1 MDPGDSWKE
10 KPKVKRQRYNAEFK
24 REAARLMI
32 MDGLSAPEVSARPD
46 VNTGLLYRWK
56 REHLAELDATGPTTA
71 KASPTAMAAGIDP
84 LRKQL
89 AKEKRINEILKK
101 TVSYFAKED

>member
-1 MDPGDSWKE
+1 MDTGVSWKE
-10 KPKVKRQRYNAEFK
+10 KPKVKRNRHSAEFK

-32 MDGLSAPEVSARPD
+32 MDGLSAPEVSKKLE
-46 VNTGLLYRWK
+46 VNLSLLYRWK
-56 REHLAELDATGPTTA
+56 REHLAEMDA
-71 KASPTAMAAGIDP
+71 ASPPHARSNPTQMAAEIDQ

-101 TVSYFAKED
+101 TVSYFAKDE

>member
-1 MDPGDSWKE
+1 M
-10 KPKVKRQRYNAEFK
+10 KRNRHSAEFK

-32 MDGLSAPEVSARPD
+32 MEGLSAPEVSKKLD
-46 VNTGLLYRWK
+46 VNPSLLYRWK
-56 REHLAELDATGPTTA
+56 REHLAELDA
-71 KASPTAMAAGIDP
+71 ASPSHAKSNPTQMAAEIDQ

-101 TVSYFAKED
+101 TVSYFAKDE